1 MLFKSFSKKK
11 RKNSSFECVVSAV
24 TWLLKCDLEI
34 KVAGIM
40 WEITALYLP
49 LESEISPVV
58 ITCVGRSFF
67 NFFLFASKLA
77 YRKRNHGEQAC
88 VGRSFF
94 NFSLF
99 ASKLAY
105 RKRNQGEQAK
115 LAVKKKVVQLLP
127 IIWKVEKEIN
137 SDLRK
142 MLINIKSLTF
152 RWGVFVHFV
161 WRF

>member
-1 MLFKSFSKKK
+1 MT
-11 RKNSSFECVVSAV
+11 FEV
-24 TWLLKCDLEI
+24 CDLEI

-40 WEITALYLP
+40 WEITVLYLP

-58 ITCVGRSFF
+58 MT
-67 NFFLFASKLA
+67 
-77 YRKRNHGEQAC
+77 C

-142 MLINIKSLTF
+142 MLTNIKSLTF

>member
-1 MLFKSFSKKK
+1 M
-11 RKNSSFECVVSAV
+11 
-24 TWLLKCDLEI
+24 
-34 KVAGIM
+34 
-40 WEITALYLP
+40 
-49 LESEISPVV
+49 
-58 ITCVGRSFF
+58 TCVGRSFF
-67 NFFLFASKLA
+67 NFSLFASKLA
-77 YRKRNHGEQAC
+77 YRKRNQGEQAC

-142 MLINIKSLTF
+142 MLTNIKSLTF
-152 RWGVFVHFV
+152 R
-161 WRF
+161 